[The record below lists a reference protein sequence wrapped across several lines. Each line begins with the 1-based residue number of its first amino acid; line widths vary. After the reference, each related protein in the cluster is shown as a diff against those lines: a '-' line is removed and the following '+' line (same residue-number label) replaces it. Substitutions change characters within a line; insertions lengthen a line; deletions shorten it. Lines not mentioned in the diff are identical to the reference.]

1 MGADNHAPAGC
12 EYSGAR
18 GNNCPSAGRD
28 AGREFSNDDDYDD
41 HDAGSNTSAGRD
53 LSNDDDDHDDH
64 DAGRSASSRAR
75 SGSSCAANVVRG
87 ANRFRG

>member
-28 AGREFSNDDDYDD
+28 AGREFSNDDYDD

-53 LSNDDDDHDDH
+53 LSNDDYDHDDY
-64 DAGRSASSRAR
+64 DTGRSASSHAR
-75 SGSSCAANVVRG
+75 GGGSCATNVVRG
-87 ANRFRG
+87 TYRFRR